1 MKRLIALAAAL
12 LLCLSPALAKGLPP
26 LGEDETVASLP
37 GKQWALHSLNG
48 LVTEKITQI
57 TGENT
62 ANKTLSRFGVWGTD
76 LGSMAELDGK
86 VYMFGGDTFA
96 SESNAN
102 WRSNVLFFIED
113 EDPSDGLTI
122 TGAVT
127 DRRGIAKELLRS
139 LKVDH
144 KEMTVIPTNL
154 FAANGKLY
162 CVYMSVSHWGDA
174 GKWDTR
180 YSGLA
185 VSEDSGETW
194 KKLSS
199 VQWPGDSGFIQT
211 ASVQIGQT
219 MYFWAIPAGRF
230 GGVYLMKAPVDKLE
244 EFSAYS
250 YYTGLDETG
259 APRWQ
264 QGDEGIQ
271 NAALVIEAPAGEI
284 SVIYN
289 EYLGN
294 FIITYLNER
303 KAAIVMREGVTPWGE
318 FSQETVLAKSSDYP
332 ALYGAYML
340 PKYVENKGQ
349 SFYFAMSQFFPVY
362 NIMWMRTTLP
372 WTD

>member
-1 MKRLIALAAAL
+1 
-12 LLCLSPALAKGLPP
+12 
-26 LGEDETVASLP
+26 
-37 GKQWALHSLNG
+37 
-48 LVTEKITQI
+48 
-57 TGENT
+57 
-62 ANKTLSRFGVWGTD
+62 
-76 LGSMAELDGK
+76 
-86 VYMFGGDTFA
+86 
-96 SESNAN
+96 
-102 WRSNVLFFIED
+102 
-113 EDPSDGLTI
+113 
-122 TGAVT
+122 
-127 DRRGIAKELLRS
+127 
-139 LKVDH
+139 
-144 KEMTVIPTNL
+144 
-154 FAANGKLY
+154 
-162 CVYMSVSHWGDA
+162 
-174 GKWDTR
+174 
-180 YSGLA
+180 
-185 VSEDSGETW
+185 
-194 KKLSS
+194 
-199 VQWPGDSGFIQT
+199 
-211 ASVQIGQT
+211 
-219 MYFWAIPAGRF
+219 
-230 GGVYLMKAPVDKLE
+230 MKAPMDKLE

-271 NAALVIEAPAGEI
+271 SAALVIEAPAGEI

-372 WTD
+372 WTE